1 MSNISI
7 YSTSRLVNC
16 GHLFISTSCMS
27 PLFQKG
33 PRTSWLLP
41 SLRDFADSAACVN
54 YQRDE
59 LWYWLP
65 APTRSS
71 LSLSSGAF
79 TFPLEDLLLSEKNK
93 QFPQNF
99 VGIEKFI
106 EAKPTGAASC
116 GPQMATAERD
126 FQIES
131 SLDGGCGENVTRRLL
146 LLFFA
151 STCLQASLCYW

>member
-1 MSNISI
+1 MV
-7 YSTSRLVNC
+7 L
-16 GHLFISTSCMS
+16 TSCPHTFLAQS
-27 PLFQKG
+27 QQ
-33 PRTSWLLP
+33 
-41 SLRDFADSAACVN
+41 
-54 YQRDE
+54 QRFHFSIRR
-59 LWYWLP
+59 LIVV
-65 APTRSS
+65 
-71 LSLSSGAF
+71 G
-79 TFPLEDLLLSEKNK
+79 KNK
-93 QFPQNF
+93 QFPENF
-99 VGIEKFI
+99 VSIEKFI